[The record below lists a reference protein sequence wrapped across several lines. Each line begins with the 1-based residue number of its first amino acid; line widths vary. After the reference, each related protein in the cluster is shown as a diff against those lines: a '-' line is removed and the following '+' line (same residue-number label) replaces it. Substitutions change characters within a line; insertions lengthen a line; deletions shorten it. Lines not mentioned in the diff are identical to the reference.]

1 MKQKYILISSL
12 SVATLFA
19 GCSDA
24 IESLPGVPEVNA
36 VENYL
41 TVKATAGGDDTR
53 VAITDEISQFS
64 YTWEDDDTFTVFNAT
79 DTTDNGF
86 GTTLFAIDADQAG
99 TNVATFT
106 STSAVQ
112 YTNGETLY
120 ALYNGNN
127 DIIWEDGNITLDI
140 SDQDGTLTDKYQ
152 YMFGKTSYDANGNN
166 GFAFKHLV
174 ATLKVNM
181 TLPEGVSSISSVQLG
196 NPYYDSNCL
205 VSKATLVM
213 NGAPFD
219 SEGQFSTGDLVSNWD
234 HRDYQ
239 DGTLTI
245 NNTFKADANNQVT
258 VYFYVLPASHY
269 GDNTNWYNNTYTYST
284 ILVKD
289 DAGNEYAG
297 TIEYSSRSIYKSDV
311 LEMNTGLYQLEDFAN
326 ESTVDGSQSQP
337 YEIANVRQFYTFMFR
352 NSHSLL
358 NKQGYYYYQRSYYMT
373 SDMELDNEMPWTPC
387 RLYYYNTFDGQ
398 NHEIS
403 GNIRMA
409 GALFE
414 SVNNHSNV
422 KNIVFN
428 ANRTETNYWW
438 GNQTLFVGS
447 LYNYS
452 TLEHCINKA
461 NIKASSQFPIL
472 AWYVEHN
479 STIIACGNEGEITYG
494 YDSPSG
500 LVQYLYNSQMIGCYN
515 AGRYFGGVTD
525 SYLSGL
531 VYQMYNSSKV
541 QSSWS
546 GALTDF
552 VYEPDSESGSDPV
565 SVDLTYVMN
574 VDQGPMDYVEPD
586 EDGIFRITSSAGAEN
601 DWDTQF
607 FIYLPEAIHAGQ
619 EFEISFDYKTSKD
632 DGYINTMT
640 YAEPGAYMHWQM
652 CGQPMF
658 STEWTTHT
666 WLGTILAEQDG
677 MQSIGLML
685 AIDKEN
691 DVTFEFK
698 NIEVKVGKSV
708 SSNTYGINYIDD
720 YSTEC
725 INCYWNGKWAGS
737 ASMYNRGAY
746 INCGSFT
753 ESNSPTKEQ
762 IDAMNADLMF
772 RGYMFDANGRVLK
785 SDKTV
790 VKPTIIEKW

>member
-1 MKQKYILISSL
+1 MKQKYILVSSL
-12 SVATLFA
+12 TVATLFA
-19 GCSDA
+19 GCSDT
-24 IESLPGVPEVNA
+24 IENLPGVPEENA
-36 VENYL
+36 GENYM
-41 TVKATAGGDDTR
+41 TVEATAGGDDTR
-53 VAITDEISQFS
+53 VTITDEISQFR
-64 YTWEDDDTFTVFNAT
+64 YTWEDDDTFTVFSAT
-79 DTTDNGF
+79 DDGF
-86 GTTLFAIDADQAG
+86 GETLFAIDADQAG
-99 TNVATFT
+99 TNSASFT
-106 STSAVQ
+106 STSTVS
-112 YTNGETLY
+112 YTDGETLY

-127 DIIWEDGNITLDI
+127 DLQWENGNIILDI

-152 YMFGKTSYDANGNN
+152 YMFGKTTYDANGKN
-166 GFAFKHLV
+166 GFGFKHLV

-181 TLPEGVSSISSVQLG
+181 TLPEGISSISSVQLG
-196 NPYYDSNCL
+196 SPYYSSNCM

-269 GDNTNWYNNTYTYST
+269 GDNTNWSDNTYTYST

-297 TIEYSSRSIYKSDV
+297 TIEYSSRTINRSDV

-352 NSHSLL
+352 NSHNFQ
-358 NKQGYYYYQRSYYMT
+358 NKQGYYYFTRSYYMT

-387 RLYYYNTFDGQ
+387 RLFDYNSFDGQ

-414 SVNNHSNV
+414 SVSYHSNL

-428 ANRTETNYWW
+428 ANRTETNYRW
-438 GNQTLFVGS
+438 GDQAIFVGS

-461 NIKASSQFPIL
+461 NIRANSLFPIL
-472 AWYVEHN
+472 AWFVEHN
-479 STIIACGNEGEITYG
+479 STIIACGNEGEIVCG
-494 YDSPSG
+494 YDASSG
-500 LVQYLYNSQMIGCYN
+500 LVQSLFNSQMIGCYN
-515 AGRYFGGVTD
+515 AGHYIGGSPD
-525 SYLSGL
+525 SCLSGL
-531 VYQMYNSSKV
+531 VYQMYNRSKV

-552 VYEPDSESGSDPV
+552 VYEPDTESGSDLV
-565 SVDLTYVMN
+565 SVDLTFVKN
-574 VDQGPMDYVEPD
+574 EDQGPMDYAEPD
-586 EDGIFRITSSAGAEN
+586 EDGIFRITSSAGAAD

-619 EFEISFDYKTSKD
+619 ELEISFEYKTSKEN
-632 DGYINTMT
+632 GYINTMT
-640 YAEPGAYMHWQM
+640 YAEPGAYMHWEM

-658 STEWTTHT
+658 STEWMTHT
-666 WLGTILAEQDG
+666 WSGTVLVEQDG

-698 NIEVKVGKSV
+698 NIDVKVGKSV
-708 SSNTYGINYIDD
+708 SCNTYGINYIDD
-720 YSTEC
+720 NSTEC
-725 INCYWNGKWAGS
+725 ANCYWNGKWAGS
-737 ASMYNRGAY
+737 ASMYNSGVY
-746 INCGSFT
+746 NNCGSFT
-753 ESNSPTKEQ
+753 DSNSPTKEQ
-762 IDAMNADLMF
+762 IDVMNADLIY
-772 RGYMFDANGRVLK
+772 RGYMFDATGRVLK